1 LAINYEVLKKRRQ
14 EAEFLIYIC
23 LVEDAR
29 EAFREMGF
37 DDAVLEIAYDR
48 VDVIGKEIGKMW
60 IDITKLDKK
69 IEKIMKNEGGEE

>member
-1 LAINYEVLKKRRQ
+1 LAIDYEVLKKRRQ

-37 DDAVLEIAYDR
+37 DDAVLEIAEESCLHR
-48 VDVIGKEIGKMW
+48 LM
-60 IDITKLDKK
+60 TKLW
-69 IEKIMKNEGGEE
+69 